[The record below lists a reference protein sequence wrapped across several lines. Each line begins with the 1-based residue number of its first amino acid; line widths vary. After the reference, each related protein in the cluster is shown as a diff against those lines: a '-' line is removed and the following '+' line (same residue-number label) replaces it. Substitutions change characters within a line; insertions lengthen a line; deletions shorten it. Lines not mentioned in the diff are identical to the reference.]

1 MDQEYGQVTIVFGAT
16 GSVGAGVCRE
26 LARAGHTVVVHCFHN
41 EEKARRL
48 AQELQEA
55 GGAAM
60 AIQADVRDLEQ
71 TRALVAKV
79 QAQYGAVHAA
89 VNFIHRDDYQP
100 KEVAEMEW
108 ADWDCHLEAVQVH
121 FNICKALLPVM
132 KRQQYG
138 RIVYISGGLAYRF
151 FKGCA
156 AYSAAKAGLN
166 AFSKTLAA
174 EVGKDHITVN
184 IVAPGKV
191 VQTDT
196 GGDFRFQEDA
206 VSNCPLG
213 RFTTPAD
220 IAGAVMF
227 FTSPAAE
234 QITGQTVYVS
244 GGEIMPMP

>member
-1 MDQEYGQVTIVFGAT
+1 MERGQVTIIFGAT
-16 GSVGAGVCRE
+16 GSVGAGVCRA
-26 LARAGHTVVVHCFHN
+26 LARAGHTVVVHYFHN
-41 EEKARRL
+41 QAKAERL
-48 AQELQEA
+48 VAELLAENAQ
-55 GGAAM
+55 AM
-60 AIQADVRDLEQ
+60 AARADVRDLEQ
-71 TRALVAKV
+71 AKALVERVYA
-79 QAQYGAVHAA
+79 AYGAVHGA

-100 KEVAEMEW
+100 REVAEMEW
-108 ADWDCHLEAVQVH
+108 SDWDCHLEAMQAH
-121 FNICKALLPVM
+121 FNICKAVLPVM
-132 KRQQYG
+132 RRQRYG

-151 FKGCA
+151 YKGCA

-191 VQTDT
+191 VEADGADT
-196 GGDFRFQEDA
+196 NCFQEDS
-206 VSNCPLG
+206 VRKCPLG

-220 IAGAVMF
+220 IAGAVAF

-234 QITGQTVYVS
+234 QITGQTIYVS

>member
-1 MDQEYGQVTIVFGAT
+1 MEKEQVTIIFGAT

-26 LARAGHTVVVHCFHN
+26 LARAGHTVVAHYFHN
-41 EEKARRL
+41 QKKAQQL
-48 AQELQEA
+48 VDEITAL
-55 GGAAM
+55 GGKAE
-60 AIQADVRDLEQ
+60 AIQADVRELNQVEE
-71 TRALVAKV
+71 LVRQVSERYKTI
-79 QAQYGAVHAA
+79 HTA
-89 VNFIHRDDYQP
+89 VNLIHRDDYEP
-100 KEVAEMEW
+100 KEVCNMEW
-108 ADWDCHLEAVQVH
+108 EDWQCHLEAMKVH
-121 FNICKALLPVM
+121 FNICKALCPVM

-138 RIVYISGGLAYRF
+138 RIIYISGGLAYRF
-151 FKGCA
+151 YKGCA

-196 GGDFRFQEDA
+196 AGTDRFQEDQ
-206 VSNCPLG
+206 VSKCPLG

-220 IAGAVMF
+220 IAGAIEYF
-227 FTSPAAE
+227 ASPTAE
-234 QITGQTVYVS
+234 NVTGQTIYVS